1 MKVLMWLSIGLDR
14 RTPSEHILTA
24 IVEALYKEGHTV
36 HILQK
41 STGGD
46 KPILSERM
54 VHLGVTTTCVAQNP
68 ARKSNFVERYLAD
81 VQYVL
86 KCRKY
91 LKTLDFER
99 VFMQSSNVAGIQT
112 TLLRKF
118 CQNIPLTFNVQDI
131 FPENAVYSHTMKKNS
146 LQYKVLS
153 AIQKK
158 AYRDADR
165 IITISEDMKE
175 QLMELGVDG
184 NKISVI
190 YNWSYQ
196 DEVYDPE
203 KTISETVNQLIPEDT
218 FKVVYAGN
226 IGLMQNV
233 EIVIEAAEAL
243 KSTPD
248 IMFYIFG
255 SGLYRKKLEAKAEK
269 LGLQNVV
276 FHDMLPAELAPAL
289 YCKAD
294 VNIIPLA
301 ENIYRTAL
309 PSKTATC
316 LACQKPII
324 FWFGIESLFL
334 KSVKKIGCFFECNT
348 PSEIREAILEI
359 QKKNNVKKVSCFSS
373 FSRTKNSNNYAQII
387 VGENNKN
394 CSCM

>member
-46 KPILSERM
+46 KPTLPERM
-54 VHLGVTTTCVAQNP
+54 AQLGVTTTCVEQKP
-68 ARKSNFVERYLAD
+68 AGKSNFVGRYLAD

-86 KCRKY
+86 KCWKH
-91 LKTLDFER
+91 LKTLEFER

-112 TLLRKF
+112 ALLRKF
-118 CQNIPLTFNVQDI
+118 HRNVPLTFNVQDI
-131 FPENAVYSHTMKKNS
+131 FPENAMYSHTMKKGS
-146 LQYKVLS
+146 LPYKVLS
-153 AIQKK
+153 GIQKK
-158 AYRDADR
+158 AYRDVDR
-165 IITISEDMKE
+165 IITISEDMKD
-175 QLMELGVDG
+175 QLMELGIDG
-184 NKISVI
+184 AKISVI

-203 KTISETVNQLIPEDT
+203 KTTSETVDRLMHGDA

-233 EIVIEAAEAL
+233 EIVIEAAAAL
-243 KSTPD
+243 KSAQD

-255 SGLYRKKLEAKAEK
+255 SGLYRKKLEAKAEE
-269 LGLQNVV
+269 LGLKNVT
-276 FHDMLPAELAPAL
+276 FHDMLSAELAPAL

-324 FWFGIESLFL
+324 LAIGKQSRFAMEVQKETGGCIVDSGDVDALVNGISDIHNNCIQYNSENYFKQSFL
-334 KSVKKIGCFFECNT
+334 IGRN
-348 PSEIREAILEI
+348 SE
-359 QKKNNVKKVSCFSS
+359 
-373 FSRTKNSNNYAQII
+373 NYANII
-387 VGENNKN
+387 TKAE
-394 CSCM
+394 SM

>member
-1 MKVLMWLSIGLDR
+1 MRILMWLSIGLDR
-14 RTPSEHILTA
+14 RTPSEHLLTA
-24 IVEALYKEGHTV
+24 IVEALYEKGHTV

-41 STGGD
+41 SSGGD
-46 KPILSERM
+46 KPSLPENMAR
-54 VHLGVTTTCVAQNP
+54 LGVTTTCVSQNQ
-68 ARKSNFVERYLAD
+68 AGKSNFVGRYMAD
-81 VQYVL
+81 LQYVM

-91 LKTLDFER
+91 LKTLEFDR
-99 VFMQSSNVAGIQT
+99 VFMQSSNVAGVQT
-112 TLLRKF
+112 VTLRQLHR
-118 CQNIPLTFNVQDI
+118 NVPLTFNVQDI

-146 LQYKVLS
+146 MPYRVLS

-165 IITISEDMKE
+165 IITISEDMKD
-175 QLMELGVDG
+175 QLLELGVDED
-184 NKISVI
+184 KISVI

-203 KTISETVNQLIPEDT
+203 KTTSEVVERLMPGDD

-233 EIVIEAAEAL
+233 EIVLEAAAKMKNE
-243 KSTPD
+243 PR
-248 IMFYIFG
+248 IRFYIFG
-255 SGLYRKKLEAKAEK
+255 DGLYRKKLEARAQE
-269 LGLQNVV
+269 LELQNVE

-294 VNIIPLA
+294 VNLIPLA

-324 FWFGIESLFL
+324 LAIGA
-334 KSVKKIGCFFECNT
+334 KSKFAHAL
-348 PSEIREAILEI
+348 SEETKCKVTNSNDAEGMARAILSVYSSEKKDLSGKEI
-359 QKKNNVKKVSCFSS
+359 FSQAFQMS
-373 FSRTKNSNNYAQII
+373 TNSAAYAQII
-387 VGENNKN
+387 ARNRG
-394 CSCM
+394 

>member
-1 MKVLMWLSIGLDR
+1 MKILMWLSIGLDR

-24 IVEALYKEGHTV
+24 IVEALYKEGHIV

-46 KPILSERM
+46 KPTLPECM

-68 ARKSNFVERYLAD
+68 AAKSNFVGRYLAD

-86 KCRKY
+86 KCRRY
-91 LKTLDFER
+91 LKTLDFESGR
-99 VFMQSSNVAGIQT
+99 NV
-112 TLLRKF
+112 
-118 CQNIPLTFNVQDI
+118 PLTFNVQDI

-146 LQYKVLS
+146 LTYKVLS

-158 AYRDADR
+158 AYRDADS
-165 IITISEDMKE
+165 IITISEDMKD
-175 QLMELGVDG
+175 QLMELGTDG
-184 NKISVI
+184 NKVSVI

-196 DEVYDPE
+196 DEVYDPK
-203 KTISETVNQLIPEDT
+203 KTVSEIVNQFMPGDT

-233 EIVIEAAEAL
+233 EIVIEAADAL

-269 LGLQNVV
+269 LRLQNVI

-316 LACQKPII
+316 LACQKPIVFAI
-324 FWFGIESLFL
+324 GKKSKFAIKMQQEAGCYIVDSGDVDALVGAISGIYNKCLPYRNRNFFMPCFQMGRN
-334 KSVKKIGCFFECNT
+334 SVGYAKIIT
-348 PSEIREAILEI
+348 
-359 QKKNNVKKVSCFSS
+359 KDKKVCRNES
-373 FSRTKNSNNYAQII
+373 F
-387 VGENNKN
+387 N
-394 CSCM
+394 C